1 LDETLRAGETVFC
14 MANCHAFIARPRG
27 SAGRLTVPSDTDR
40 AAPAGRLLAVN
51 HTGLYSGAE
60 VVLLRLLDAAAGR
73 GWQVACAAAD
83 GPLTRRLAAHGVPR
97 IPLPELKLPAGPKPL
112 AAGVLGLRSARAAR
126 RLREAGGGRH
136 RTVLV
141 ANGLLALP
149 ALRLA
154 RAGHPVVWLVH
165 DVLRRPEE
173 LALLRLCRS
182 AVTEAIAPSEAVAGP
197 LRAHGV
203 PVRVVRHGT
212 PWPVAPA
219 PDHPGGPRVVG
230 MTALLTGWKG
240 HEVLLEAMARLPPGV
255 RLELVGGQFPKD
267 AGYVERL
274 RRRAAEPD
282 LAGRVSFLGWLDDPL
297 ERMRGWDVAVL
308 PSVEP
313 EAVGLAVLEAMSLG
327 VPVVATGHGGPPE
340 FLGDAGLLV
349 PPGDPGALAGV
360 VARLLDDEPLRRR
373 CREAGRQA
381 VAQGLT
387 LEAQQER
394 LLQVLDALADADVQ
408 DRGGVVHVVPDFEPW
423 VGGTTR
429 QTGTQAR
436 ALAARGHRVLVLT
449 RRLDRRWPRRERRD
463 GLEVER
469 VGPAR
474 RGALGEK
481 LSVLAV
487 AAWLVRHRRRLGV
500 VQVVMYPDYV
510 LGSLLAGRLR
520 STAMLWAGQGDA
532 TDVVG
537 PAPDPVRRLQHAARR
552 WMLRRCIHVALTP
565 ALARELRGLELDSVV
580 IPVPVDRRRF
590 RPPTNPERLAA
601 RRRLGITDQFT
612 VAFTGNLRALKGV
625 DRLIEA
631 VAGLT
636 EAGHRV
642 RLLVVGAGT
651 GAADDVEAKL
661 RAQARSAG
669 LEREVTFTGAVDDVA
684 GFLWAA
690 DAFVLPSVREGMSNS
705 LVEAMACGLACI
717 APVTAAGAEV
727 LTAQTGIVPPD
738 NHPRRLSEALAWL
751 ADHPADRRAMG
762 AAAADAADAW
772 SLERVIDQYQ
782 RLYAGLGKRKGRKEP
797 AHART

>member
-1 LDETLRAGETVFC
+1 
-14 MANCHAFIARPRG
+14 M
-27 SAGRLTVPSDTDR
+27 TVPRDADR
-40 AAPAGRLLAVN
+40 PAHQRPAPLPAGTSARRLLAVN

-60 VVLLRLLDAAAGR
+60 VVLLRLLGAAADR

-83 GPLTRRLAAHGVPR
+83 GQLTRRLDAHGVR
-97 IPLPELKLPAGPKPL
+97 CIPLPELKLPAGPKLL
-112 AAGVLGLRSARAAR
+112 AAGVLGLRSAGAAR
-126 RLREAGGGRH
+126 RLSEVAASHH

-154 RAGHPVVWLVH
+154 RVAHPVVWLVH

-173 LALLRLCRS
+173 FALLRMCRS
-182 AVTEAIAPSEAVAGP
+182 IITLAIAPSEAVAGP

-219 PDHPGGPRVVG
+219 PDRPDGPRVVG

-240 HEVLLEAMARLPPGV
+240 HHVLLEAMARLPTDI

-274 RRRAAEPD
+274 HRRAARPD
-282 LAGRVSFLGWLDDPL
+282 LAGRVRFLGWLDDPL
-297 ERMRGWDVAVL
+297 ERMRGWDVAVQ

-327 VPVVATGHGGPPE
+327 VPVVAADHGGPPE

-349 PPGDPGALAGV
+349 PPGDAEALAG
-360 VARLLDDEPLRRR
+360 ALRRLLEDESLRRR
-373 CREAGRQA
+373 CRQAGRRA

-387 LEAQQER
+387 LEVQQER
-394 LLQVLDALADADVQ
+394 LLQVLDEVEHAGGR
-408 DRGGVVHVVPDFEPW
+408 DRGWGVVHVVPDFEPW

-436 ALAARGHRVLVLT
+436 ALAARGHRALVLT
-449 RRLDRRWPRRERRD
+449 RRLDRRWPRRELRD
-463 GLEVER
+463 GLAVER

-474 RGALGEK
+474 HGALGEK

-487 AAWLVRHRRRLGV
+487 AGWLVRHRRRLGV

-510 LGSLLAGRLR
+510 FGSLLAGRLR

-532 TDVVG
+532 TDVLG
-537 PAPDPVRRLQHAARR
+537 PAPDPLRRVQHAARR
-552 WMLRRCIHVALTP
+552 WMLRRCVHVALTP
-565 ALARELRGLELDSVV
+565 ALARELRGLELKSVV
-580 IPVPVDRRRF
+580 IPVPIDRRRF
-590 RPPTNPERLAA
+590 RPPTGAERLAA

-612 VAFTGNLRALKGV
+612 VAFTGNLRTLKAV

-631 VAGLT
+631 VRRLT
-636 EAGHRV
+636 ETDRRV
-642 RLLVVGAGT
+642 LLLIVGAGT
-651 GAADDVEAKL
+651 GAADDSEAEL
-661 RAQARSAG
+661 RTQVRAGG
-669 LEREVTFTGAVDDVA
+669 LEQVVTFAGAVDDVV
-684 GFLWAA
+684 GYLWAS
-690 DAFVLPSVREGMSNS
+690 DAFVLPSIREGMSNS

-738 NHPRRLSEALAWL
+738 GKAQLWTRRVFGMCVPLRRERGVPPATFHSLPPRRNVGIR
-751 ADHPADRRAMG
+751 PRRAAFRAFRQPLD
-762 AAAADAADAW
+762 AAAA
-772 SLERVIDQYQ
+772 
-782 RLYAGLGKRKGRKEP
+782 
-797 AHART
+797 AR